1 MNSEFWQLERQLLT
15 ELWKHVV
22 YQSEESYEILLSRCF
37 IQIQSIPTD
46 CYSISADVVLS
57 SVFHIREIRS
67 SDSKQISTVEHSQN
81 DGTQSDVGYRSF
93 EQQNQRMGLLYRLYC
108 TGWRNGS
115 LRFLPTLQHWVLN
128 IFLDYRK
135 GYAEGAKWRQQH
147 L

>member
-1 MNSEFWQLERQLLT
+1 MKFCYRGVSYKYNPSQQTVTQLVQML
-15 ELWKHVV
+15 
-22 YQSEESYEILLSRCF
+22 
-37 IQIQSIPTD
+37 
-46 CYSISADVVLS
+46 CYRG
-57 SVFHIREIRS
+57 VFHIREIRS